1 MVTLSF
7 KELLS
12 FCLNNDEVDAK
23 DYTCCVKLKKNWE
36 WMKYIVIGISFGV
49 ERKISTRDGKFQ
61 LN

>member
-23 DYTCCVKLKKNWE
+23 DYTLLCE
-36 WMKYIVIGISFGV
+36 A
-49 ERKISTRDGKFQ
+49 
-61 LN
+61 